1 MKDNI
6 KQAALI
12 TAGLVMILC
21 ATQATA
27 QVLDTAAVL
36 KNIQWKLNASCIL
49 DFTIVSDGR

>member
-12 TAGLVMILC
+12 IAGLVMILC

-27 QVLDTAAVL
+27 QVSDTAAVL
-36 KNIQWKLNASCIL
+36 KNIQWKVNASCIL